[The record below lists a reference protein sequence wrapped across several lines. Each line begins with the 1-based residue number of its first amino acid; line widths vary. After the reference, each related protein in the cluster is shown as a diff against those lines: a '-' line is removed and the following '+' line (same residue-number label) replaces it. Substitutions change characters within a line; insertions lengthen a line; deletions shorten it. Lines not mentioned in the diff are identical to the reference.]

1 MEANNTTD
9 KTAHHHKTGVWIL
22 GARGDIA
29 TTLIVGA
36 EALKK
41 GQISSSGM
49 TTEIP
54 PTSNLDLIEMENM
67 VIGGIDI
74 IESTLV
80 ETAKTIGKR
89 SNTFSTDLVNLIS
102 DDLNAIDQD
111 IICEPQALWVTDSNK
126 QGSLD
131 ISEFVTTIRKHLQN
145 FSTKHQLEH
154 VVVVNVTSSE
164 HLPGHTDNHQTLEG
178 IEQLITENRQ
188 DLLTPSIC
196 YTYAAFQEGC
206 SVINFTPNPGVELK
220 GLQQLA
226 EQKNLPFY
234 GSDGKT
240 GETLVKTA
248 LAPMFLYRN
257 LKILSW
263 EGVNMLGNGDGRTLN
278 DPDSKVAK
286 LRNKANVL
294 DSILGYSP
302 HAGVDINYVPSL
314 GDWKTAWDLIH
325 FQGFL
330 DVKMS
335 MQFTWQGCDS
345 ILAAPL
351 VLDMI
356 RLSEYAARHDESGP
370 MTHLAAFFKNP
381 IDCDEMALHP
391 QFQRLIDYI
400 QTHLENPNASSSNKL
415 ILAETRR

>member
-1 MEANNTTD
+1 MATN
-9 KTAHHHKTGVWIL
+9 KTAHHNKTGVWIV

-29 TTLIVGA
+29 STLIVGT
-36 EALKK
+36 EAFKK

-54 PTSNLDLIEMENM
+54 PTSELDLVEMDEL
-67 VIGGIDI
+67 VIGGLDI
-74 IESTLV
+74 IDSNLV
-80 ETAKTIGKR
+80 ESARTIGQR
-89 SNTFSTDLVNLIS
+89 SGTFSSDLVKLITHE
-102 DDLNAIDQD
+102 LTAIDQD
-111 IICEPQALWVTDSNK
+111 IVCEPLAAWEAGNNQSPSVNIAS
-126 QGSLD
+126 
-131 ISEFVTTIRKHLQN
+131 FVAKLRRHLHD
-145 FSTKHQLEH
+145 FSAKHQLKH
-154 VVVVNVTSSE
+154 IVVVNLSSAE
-164 HLPGHTDNHQTLEG
+164 RLPNDTDSHDTFEG
-178 IEQLITENRQ
+178 IEQLITDNRQ

-206 SVINFTPNPGVELK
+206 SYINFTPNPGVELK

-226 EQKNLPFY
+226 KLKNLPFY
-234 GSDGKT
+234 GNDGKT

-257 LKILSW
+257 LKVLSW

-278 DPDSKVAK
+278 DPDHKVAK
-286 LRNKANVL
+286 LHNKANVL

-302 HAGVDINYVPSL
+302 HAGIDINYVPSL
-314 GDWKTAWDLIH
+314 GDWKTAWNLIH

-356 RLSEYAARHDESGP
+356 RLSEYAARHGESGP
-370 MTHLAAFFKNP
+370 MKHLAAFFKNP
-381 IDCDEMALHP
+381 LDCEEMALHP
-391 QFQRLIDYI
+391 QFQRLLDYI
-400 QTHLENPNASSSNKL
+400 QAHLDNPRPM
-415 ILAETRR
+415 LADSCRQ

>member
-1 MEANNTTD
+1 MEDIGTTQNPSEVN
-9 KTAHHHKTGVWIL
+9 KTGVWIL

-29 TTLIVGA
+29 STLIVGA
-36 EALKK
+36 EALKR
-41 GQISSSGM
+41 GRISSSGM

-54 PTSNLDLIEMENM
+54 PTSNLDLVELDALI
-67 VIGGIDI
+67 IGGLDI
-74 IESTLV
+74 VENSLV
-80 ETAKTIGKR
+80 ETARAVGQR
-89 SNTFSTDLVNLIS
+89 SGTFSNELVNLITPA
-102 DDLNAIDQD
+102 LNAIDQD
-111 IICEPQALWVTDSNK
+111 IVCEPLADWQACGQPEK
-126 QGSLD
+126 SLD
-131 ISEFVTTIRKHLQN
+131 IASFIKQIRKHLHA
-145 FSTKHQLEH
+145 FSEKHQLEH
-154 VVVVNVTSSE
+154 TIVVNLCSAE
-164 HLPGHTDNHQTLEG
+164 HLPDISASHDTLEG

-206 SVINFTPNPGVELK
+206 SYINFTPNPGIDLK
-220 GLQQLA
+220 GLQQLGNL
-226 EQKNLPFY
+226 KDLPFY
-234 GSDGKT
+234 GNDGKT

-257 LKILSW
+257 LKVLSW
-263 EGVNMLGNGDGRTLN
+263 EGVNMLGNGDGKTLN
-278 DPDSKVAK
+278 NPDNKVAK

-356 RLSEYAARHDESGP
+356 RLTEFAMRHGESGP
-370 MTHLAAFFKNP
+370 MKHLAAFFKNP
-381 IDCDEMALHP
+381 MDYDEMALHA
-391 QFQRLIDYI
+391 QFQWLIEYTAAHMKNPRARL
-400 QTHLENPNASSSNKL
+400 AGSS
-415 ILAETRR
+415 RQ

>member
-1 MEANNTTD
+1 MAVNTTAH
-9 KTAHHHKTGVWIL
+9 KTNYNKTGVWIL

-29 TTLIVGA
+29 STLIIGV
-36 EALKK
+36 EALKR
-41 GQISSSGM
+41 GQVSSSGM

-54 PTSNLDLIEMENM
+54 PTSDLDMIGMDDL
-67 VIGGIDI
+67 VIGGLDI
-74 IESTLV
+74 VESNLV
-80 ETAKTIGKR
+80 ESARTVGQR
-89 SNTFSTDLVNLIS
+89 SGTFSSDLVKLITPE
-102 DDLNAIDQD
+102 LNIIDQD
-111 IICEPQALWVTDSNK
+111 IICEPEASWEAGISQDNSLNINSFINK
-126 QGSLD
+126 LRKNLQKF
-131 ISEFVTTIRKHLQN
+131 SE
-145 FSTKHQLEH
+145 KHQLKH
-154 VVVVNVTSSE
+154 TVVVNLTSSE
-164 HLPGHTDNHQTLEG
+164 QLPGDSVSHDTLEG
-178 IEQLITENRQ
+178 IEQLIMDNRQ
-188 DLLTPSIC
+188 DLLSPSIC

-206 SVINFTPNPGVELK
+206 SYINFTPNPGIDLK

-234 GSDGKT
+234 GNDGKT

-263 EGVNMLGNGDGRTLN
+263 EGVNMLGNGDGQTLN
-278 DPDSKVAK
+278 DPNCKVAK

-302 HAGVDINYVPSL
+302 HAGIDINYVPSL

-356 RLSEYAARHDESGP
+356 RLSEFAARHGESGP
-370 MTHLAAFFKNP
+370 MKHLAAFFKNP
-381 IDCDEMALHP
+381 LDCEEMALHP
-391 QFQRLIDYI
+391 QFQRLLDYV
-400 QTHLENPNASSSNKL
+400 QAHQKNPRPM
-415 ILAETRR
+415 LADSCCQ

>member
-1 MEANNTTD
+1 MAANTSGNNNR
-9 KTAHHHKTGVWIL
+9 TGVWIA

-29 TTLIVGA
+29 STLIVGA
-36 EALKK
+36 EALKRR
-41 GQISSSGM
+41 QISSSGM

-54 PTSNLDLIEMENM
+54 PTSNLDLVDMDDLF
-67 VIGGIDI
+67 VGGLDI
-74 IESTLV
+74 TDGNLV
-80 ETAKTIGKR
+80 ESARAVGKR
-89 SNTFSTDLVNLIS
+89 SGTFSTELVELIAP
-102 DDLNAIDQD
+102 DLNAIDRD
-111 IICEPQALWVTDSNK
+111 IVFEPRATWEPGAQPGT
-126 QGSLD
+126 SLD
-131 ISEFVTTIRKHLQN
+131 VAAFIEELRKHLRN
-145 FSTKHQLEH
+145 FAAKHQLNH
-154 VVVVNVTSSE
+154 TVVVNLSSSE
-164 HLPGHTDNHQTLEG
+164 RLPDDTAEHETLAG
-178 IEQLITENRQ
+178 IERLIADNRH

-206 SVINFTPNPGVELK
+206 SYVNFTPNPGIDLK
-220 GLQQLA
+220 GLQELA
-226 EQKNLPFY
+226 SQKRLPFY

-263 EGVNMLGNGDGRTLN
+263 EGVNMLGNGDGRTLH
-278 DPDSKVAK
+278 DPDHKVAK
-286 LRNKANVL
+286 LRNKSNVL

-302 HAGVDINYVPSL
+302 HAGIDINYVPSL

-330 DVKMS
+330 DVKMT

-356 RLSEYAARHDESGP
+356 RLGEYAARHKESGP
-370 MTHLAAFFKNP
+370 MKHLAAFFKRP
-381 IDCDEMALHP
+381 LDCEEMALHP
-391 QFQRLIDYI
+391 QFQRLLEYV
-400 QTHLENPNASSSNKL
+400 QAHLEKPKPM
-415 ILAETRR
+415 LADINRQ

>member
-1 MEANNTTD
+1 MTAYT
-9 KTAHHHKTGVWIL
+9 TAHHNRTGVWIV

-36 EALKK
+36 EALKQ

-54 PTSNLDLIEMENM
+54 PTSSLDLIEMDDM
-67 VIGGIDI
+67 VIGGLDI
-74 IESTLV
+74 IDSNLAESARIV
-80 ETAKTIGKR
+80 GQR
-89 SNTFSTDLVNLIS
+89 SGTFSAELVNLITPE
-102 DDLNAIDQD
+102 LERIDQD
-111 IICEPQALWVTDSNK
+111 IVCEPQAAWET
-126 QGSLD
+126 GSRQDTLN
-131 ISEFVTTIRKHLQN
+131 IPAFITQIRKHLRD
-145 FSTKHQLEH
+145 FTTKHQLTH
-154 VVVVNVTSSE
+154 TVVVNLTSAE
-164 HLPGHTDNHQTLEG
+164 QLPEDSASHDTLEG
-178 IEQLITENRQ
+178 IEQLIADSRQ

-196 YTYAAFQEGC
+196 YTYAAFLENC
-206 SVINFTPNPGVELK
+206 SYINFTPNPGVELK

-226 EQKNLPFY
+226 AKKNLPFY
-234 GSDGKT
+234 GNDGKT

-257 LKILSW
+257 LQILSW

-278 DPDSKVAK
+278 EPNHKVAK
-286 LRNKANVL
+286 LRNKSNVL

-302 HAGVDINYVPSL
+302 HARVDINYVPSL

-356 RLSEYAARHDESGP
+356 RLSEFAVRHGESGP
-370 MTHLAAFFKNP
+370 MKHLAAFFKNP
-381 IDCDEMALHP
+381 LDCEEMALHP
-391 QFQRLIDYI
+391 QFQYLLDYV
-400 QTHLENPNASSSNKL
+400 QAHMKSPRPKL
-415 ILAETRR
+415 ADSCRQ

>member
-1 MEANNTTD
+1 MEDNRAVQ
-9 KTAHHHKTGVWIL
+9 KTSKENKTGVWIV

-29 TTLIVGA
+29 STLIVGA

-54 PTSNLDLIEMENM
+54 PTSNLDLIELDEL
-67 VIGGIDI
+67 VIGGLDI
-74 IESTLV
+74 LEGSLIESARAV
-80 ETAKTIGKR
+80 GQR
-89 SNTFSTDLVNLIS
+89 SGTFSSELVNLITPELS
-102 DDLNAIDQD
+102 AIDQD
-111 IICEPQALWVTDSNK
+111 IVCEPLAAWQASIQPEK
-126 QGSLD
+126 SLN
-131 ISEFVTTIRKHLQN
+131 IASFINQIRKYLHD
-145 FSTKHQLEH
+145 FSEKHQLDH
-154 VVVVNVTSSE
+154 TVVVNLSSSE
-164 HLPGHTDNHQTLEG
+164 NLPDDSANHDTLEG
-178 IEQLITENRQ
+178 IEQLITDNRQ

-206 SVINFTPNPGVELK
+206 SYINFTPNPGIDLK
-220 GLQQLA
+220 GLQQLGQ
-226 EQKNLPFY
+226 QKNLPFY
-234 GSDGKT
+234 GNDGKT

-263 EGVNMLGNGDGRTLN
+263 EGVNMLGNGDGKTLN
-278 DPDSKVAK
+278 NPDNKVAK

-356 RLSEYAARHDESGP
+356 RLTEFAKRHGESGA
-370 MTHLAAFFKNP
+370 MKHLAAFFKNP
-381 IDCDEMALHP
+381 MDCDEMALHP
-391 QFQRLIDYI
+391 QFQWLIDY
-400 QTHLENPNASSSNKL
+400 TAAHMEKPRAKL
-415 ILAETRR
+415 AGSRRR

>member
-1 MEANNTTD
+1 MAKN
-9 KTAHHHKTGVWIL
+9 KIAHHNRTGVWIV

-29 TTLIVGA
+29 TTLIVGV
-36 EALKK
+36 EALKR

-54 PTSNLDLIEMENM
+54 PTSDLDMIEMDEL
-67 VIGGIDI
+67 VIGGLDI
-74 IESTLV
+74 IENNLTESATTV
-80 ETAKTIGKR
+80 GQR
-89 SNTFSTDLVNLIS
+89 SGTFSTELVKLITPE
-102 DDLNAIDQD
+102 LNAIDQD
-111 IICEPQALWVTDSNK
+111 IICEPQASWEAGVRQET
-126 QGSLD
+126 SLN
-131 ISEFVTTIRKHLQN
+131 ITSFITRLRKHLHD
-145 FSTKHQLEH
+145 FSTKHQLKH
-154 VVVVNVTSSE
+154 TVVVNLSSSE
-164 HLPGHTDNHQTLEG
+164 HLPDDSASHDTLEG
-178 IEQLITENRQ
+178 IEQLITDNRQ
-188 DLLTPSIC
+188 DLLSPSIC

-206 SVINFTPNPGVELK
+206 SYINFTPNPGIDLK

-234 GSDGKT
+234 GNDGKT

-278 DPDSKVAK
+278 DPGHKVAK

-302 HAGVDINYVPSL
+302 HAGIDINYVPSL

-356 RLSEYAARHDESGP
+356 RLSEYAARHGESGP
-370 MTHLAAFFKNP
+370 MKHLAAFFKNP
-381 IDCDEMALHP
+381 LDCEEMALHP

-400 QTHLENPNASSSNKL
+400 QAHLDNDKTNTRPR
-415 ILAETRR
+415 LAESSRQ